1 MPPWPGGPCPIC
13 GEDMPERLIHCRN
26 CRAMLNTDLESDSIE
41 IPEFVPLQEIS
52 AEVRIPVRGYFL
64 DCPSCEREL
73 RINARFDGKKVSCK
87 HCAKGFRFKATPDG
101 QAGQLSV
108 YVYCPHCRERLRMAS
123 KYVGVKVRCKHCSG
137 QLEVTPLDRL
147 PPSG

>member
-1 MPPWPGGPCPIC
+1 
-13 GEDMPERLIHCRN
+13 
-26 CRAMLNTDLESDSIE
+26 
-41 IPEFVPLQEIS
+41 
-52 AEVRIPVRGYFL
+52 
-64 DCPSCEREL
+64 
-73 RINARFDGKKVSCK
+73 
-87 HCAKGFRFKATPDG
+87 
-101 QAGQLSV
+101 V

>member
-1 MPPWPGGPCPIC
+1 
-13 GEDMPERLIHCRN
+13 MPERLIHCRN

-52 AEVRIPVRGYFL
+52 AEVRIPVRVYFL

-87 HCAKGFRFKATPDG
+87 HCAKGFRFQAPPDG

>member
-1 MPPWPGGPCPIC
+1 
-13 GEDMPERLIHCRN
+13 
-26 CRAMLNTDLESDSIE
+26 MLNTDLESDSIE

-87 HCAKGFRFKATPDG
+87 HCAKGFRFQATPDG